1 MPYFVFRVG
10 MFKVLEKQGEWA
22 SYKEARAQTNAL
34 RKTLDPKSG
43 DKYKMIFAENEIAA
57 QETLTAER
65 NLEKTLSGDDW

>member
-1 MPYFVFRVG
+1 MPYYVFRLG

-22 SYKEARAQTNAL
+22 SFKEARAHANAL

-57 QETLTAER
+57 QDTLNAER
-65 NLEKTLSGDDW
+65 TLEKTLSGDDW

>member
-1 MPYFVFRVG
+1 MPYYVFRMG

-22 SYKEARAQTNAL
+22 SFKEAKAHTNEL

-43 DKYKMIFAENEIAA
+43 DKYKMIFADNEIAA

-65 NLEKTLSGDDW
+65 ELDQRLTGDDW

>member
-1 MPYFVFRVG
+1 

-22 SYKEARAQTNAL
+22 TFKEARAHTNEL

-65 NLEKTLSGDDW
+65 VLEKTLSGDDW

>member
-1 MPYFVFRVG
+1 MPYYVFRMG
-10 MFKVLEKQGEWA
+10 MFKVLEKQGEWPGF
-22 SYKEARAQTNAL
+22 KEARAHTNEL

>member
-1 MPYFVFRVG
+1 MPYYVFRMG

-22 SYKEARAQTNAL
+22 TFKEAKAQTNEL

-57 QETLTAER
+57 QDTLIAER
-65 NLEKTLSGDDW
+65 ELEKTLSGDDW

>member
-1 MPYFVFRVG
+1 MPYFVFRMG

-22 SYKEARAQTNAL
+22 SYKEARAQTNEL
-34 RKTLDPKSG
+34 RKTLDPKTG

-65 NLEKTLSGDDW
+65 LIEKTLSGDDW